1 MPEPDSVI
9 LIPACVPAVIA
20 MAGVNENVAVVA
32 TAFCGF
38 ASVMASP
45 VMAPVMVAVS
55 KATDCPASVLVL
67 IWKPPVRIARALP
80 RVSPV
85 RVMVRAP
92 VPVAAPPVV
101 RTIVVLVAVAAGV
114 EVAVTPPV
122 VAMEETVPKK

>member
-1 MPEPDSVI
+1 MNVRTGDMLAAATPPEVMEVKVI
-9 LIPACVPAVIA
+9 
-20 MAGVNENVAVVA
+20 
-32 TAFCGF
+32 
-38 ASVMASP
+38 P
-45 VMAPVMVAVS
+45 VMAVVS
-55 KATDCPASVLVL
+55 KATDNPASVLVL
-67 IWKPPVRIARALP
+67 IWKPPVTIARTLP

-85 RVMVRAP
+85 RVMERAP

>member
-1 MPEPDSVI
+1 M
-9 LIPACVPAVIA
+9 VPAIGTVV
-20 MAGVNENVAVVA
+20 AGVNTRTGAMLVPATPPELMEVKVTAV
-32 TAFCGF
+32 G
-38 ASVMASP
+38 VMAT
-45 VMAPVMVAVS
+45 VS

-67 IWKPPVRIARALP
+67 IWKPPVTTARTLP